1 MSTIDS
7 TRAEDAAAV
16 EPRRGSVQAV
26 AARAARDT
34 PLVQVV
40 VLVGMFIYGAVTLD
54 GFSSLTSVK
63 SMLLLSSFLGLAAL
77 GQTLL
82 VLMGHL
88 DLSVPGFIGF
98 GNVLTSI
105 LYGQDHWPF
114 VATLAVIIAGSVL
127 MGSLSGIICHRL
139 RVQSIVVT
147 LGMNFVMLGII
158 GVMASSGITGSAPA
172 WLTRFAT
179 VSSPTLGVGVP
190 PLVVL
195 WVVIA
200 LIAGFMLRRTL
211 AGRRVYLTGANPRAA
226 ELALVRTGRVVVAS
240 FALSAVA
247 AAVTGVLLT
256 GFSGSGNVDIG
267 TPYLF
272 TSLTAVIVGGTSI
285 MGARGD
291 YWRTVIGAI
300 MLTVINTVLL
310 AKGYSNAEQQILF
323 GIIILVAVLAYGRE
337 PRLRDQV

>member
-1 MSTIDS
+1 MSTLDS
-7 TRAEDAAAV
+7 THHEEAGAAS
-16 EPRRGSVQAV
+16 RRDSVQAI

-34 PLVQVV
+34 PLVQVI
-40 VLVGMFIYGAVTLD
+40 VLVAMFAYGALTLD

-82 VLMGHL
+82 VLLGHL

-98 GNVLTSI
+98 GNVMTAI
-105 LYGQDHWPF
+105 LFGQDHWSI
-114 VATLAVIIAGSVL
+114 VTTLALIIAGSIL
-127 MGSLSGIICHRL
+127 MGSVSGLICHWL
-139 RVQSIVVT
+139 KVQSIVVT

-158 GVMASSGITGSAPA
+158 GVIAANGITGSAPA

-179 VSSPTLGVGVP
+179 VTSPTFGVGVP

-240 FALSAVA
+240 FALSAVSA
-247 AAVTGVLLT
+247 AITGVLLT
-256 GFSGSGNVDIG
+256 GFSGSGNLDIG

-337 PRLRDQV
+337 PRLRDQI

>member
-7 TRAEDAAAV
+7 TRADEAAPA
-16 EPRRGSVQAV
+16 EPSRGSIQAL
-26 AARAARDT
+26 ATRAARDI
-34 PLVQVV
+34 PLVQVA
-40 VLVGMFIYGAVTLD
+40 VLVAMFVYGAVTLD
-54 GFSSLTSVK
+54 GFSSLTSIK
-63 SMLLLSSFLGLAAL
+63 SMLLLASFLGLAAL

-98 GNVLTSI
+98 GNVLTAI
-105 LYGQDHWPF
+105 LFGQDHWPF
-114 VATLAVIIAGSVL
+114 VATLALIIAASLL
-127 MGSLSGIICHRL
+127 MGAVNGVICHRL
-139 RVQSIVVT
+139 KVQSIVVT

-158 GVMASSGITGSAPA
+158 GVMAANGITGSAPA

-179 VSSPTLGVGVP
+179 VSSATLGVGVP

-200 LIAGFMLRRTL
+200 LIAGFVLRRTL

-226 ELALVRTGRVVVAS
+226 ELALVRTRRVVVAA
-240 FALSAVA
+240 FALSAVSA
-247 AAVTGVLLT
+247 SLTGVLLT

-337 PRLRDQV
+337 PRLRDRV

>member
-1 MSTIDS
+1 MSAVDP
-7 TRAEDAAAV
+7 TRPEEAVKAEP
-16 EPRRGSVQAV
+16 EHGSVQAM

-34 PLVQVV
+34 PLVQLV

-54 GFSSLTSVK
+54 GFSSLSSVK

-98 GNVLTSI
+98 GNVLTAI
-105 LYGQDHWPF
+105 LFGQDHWPF
-114 VATLAVIIAGSVL
+114 VATLAVIITASLV

-147 LGMNFVMLGII
+147 LGMNFVMLGIV
-158 GVMASSGITGSAPA
+158 GVMAANGITGTAPA

-240 FALSAVA
+240 FALSAVSA
-247 AAVTGVLLT
+247 ALTGVLLT

>member
-1 MSTIDS
+1 MSAMES
-7 TRAEDAAAV
+7 TPQEIIPDGDRSTLRDALARLGREV
-16 EPRRGSVQAV
+16 PVVQ
-26 AARAARDT
+26 
-34 PLVQVV
+34 LV
-40 VLVGMFIYGAVTLD
+40 VLIGMFIFGAVTLQ
-54 GFSSLTSVK
+54 GFSSLVSVK
-63 SMLLLSSFLGLAAL
+63 SMLLLSAFLGLAAL
-77 GQTLL
+77 GQTVL

-88 DLSVPGFIGF
+88 DLSVPGFIGS
-98 GNVLTSI
+98 GNVVTAI
-105 LYGQDHWPF
+105 LYGQDHWSF
-114 VATLAVIIAGSVL
+114 EATLLLILVVAIVMGSV
-127 MGSLSGIICHRL
+127 SGVICHRL

-147 LGMNFVMLGII
+147 LGMNFVMLGVI
-158 GVMASSGITGSAPA
+158 GIMAANGITGSGPA

-179 VSSPTLGVGVP
+179 VTSPTLGVSVP

-195 WVVIA
+195 WVVVA
-200 LIAGFMLRRTL
+200 LVAAFVLRRTR

-226 ELALVRTGRVVVAS
+226 ELALVRTGRVVVAA
-240 FALSAVA
+240 FALSALS

-256 GFSGSGNVDIG
+256 GFSGSGDTSIG

-285 MGARGD
+285 AGARGD

-323 GIIILVAVLAYGRE
+323 GVIILVAVLAYGRE
-337 PRLRDQV
+337 TRLRDRV